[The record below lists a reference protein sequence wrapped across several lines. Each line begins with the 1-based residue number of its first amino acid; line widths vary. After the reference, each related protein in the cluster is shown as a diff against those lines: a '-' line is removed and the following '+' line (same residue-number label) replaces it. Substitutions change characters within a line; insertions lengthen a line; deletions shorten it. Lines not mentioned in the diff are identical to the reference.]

1 MPWMSSGTAKNVG
14 ETDVVVVIV
23 VTSSFPTSEPGLILC
38 ARNDDAISPTS
49 ELLWESSVCNVV
61 IDLHH

>member
-1 MPWMSSGTAKNVG
+1 MSFSAAKHVE
-14 ETDVVVVIV
+14 ETDVVVP
-23 VTSSFPTSEPGLILC
+23 SSFATSKPGLIFC

-61 IDLHH
+61 VDLHC